1 MLGKDGQLR
10 GNGLGGLSWEKI
22 TMRHLLAATC
32 LAAFVLPT
40 APAQAQTVVGS
51 GVPASTAKNSAER
64 PIGFAAAAP
73 ADAALVVLTA
83 DKAIPAD
90 APLSADERKAV
101 DAALAA
107 GGFAA
112 KANEALSLR
121 GIGTRPRILMIGLG
135 KDGGSKAVMEAA
147 GKAAQELR
155 SEKAPIAIAGA
166 GGGALMADAA
176 LGYALGQYRFDR
188 YKTTTG
194 AAPSTAAV
202 TILGSDTT
210 TAQAA
215 WSGRHAATAEAVRF
229 SRDLSNEPASTIY
242 PDSFIAHTREAF
254 AGVAGVSIEV
264 LDEAAMRKLNMGSIL
279 GVGQGSPRGSRLL
292 LVTYKGSD
300 AAPLAMVGKGI
311 TFDSGGVSI
320 KPGAGMWRMKAD
332 MSGAGAVVGAALS
345 LAKSK
350 APVHVVAVAALAEN
364 MPDGNAQRP
373 GDVVRTMSGKTA
385 EIFSTDAE
393 GRMVLVDGIEYVAA
407 TRKPAAIVDIA
418 TLTGAKVTA
427 LGDEYAGLFGRHE
440 GLVAAVQ
447 AAGET
452 TGEAVWR
459 LPLHPNYAE
468 DLKSDVADIKHG
480 TEGVAPGAGH
490 GAHFIGYFVDLA
502 TPWAHID
509 IAGNEMSDTAKPLS
523 PKGAT
528 GFGVRLLDEL
538 ARTWKP

>member
-1 MLGKDGQLR
+1 
-10 GNGLGGLSWEKI
+10 
-22 TMRHLLAATC
+22 MRLLLAATC
-32 LAAFVLPT
+32 LASLAIPAAPALAQGQT
-40 APAQAQTVVGS
+40 APVLGS
-51 GVPASTAKNSAER
+51 GVPATTTKNSAER
-64 PIGFAAAAP
+64 PIGFATAVP
-73 ADAALVVLTA
+73 ADAALVLLMA
-83 DKAIPAD
+83 DKAVPAD
-90 APLSADERKAV
+90 APLSPEERKGLE
-101 DAALAA
+101 AALSAA
-107 GGFAA
+107 GFAA
-112 KANEALSLR
+112 KANETVSLR
-121 GIGTRPRILMIGLG
+121 GIGARPRIVVVGLG
-135 KDGGSKAVMEAA
+135 KDAGSKAVMEAA
-147 GKAAQELR
+147 GKAAQDLR
-155 SEKAPIAIAGA
+155 GEKAPIAVVGA
-166 GGGALMADAA
+166 GNGALMADAA

-188 YKTTTG
+188 YKVTTG
-194 AAPSTAAV
+194 SAPSTAPV
-202 TILGSDTT
+202 TIVGAEATA
-210 TAQAA
+210 AQAA
-215 WSGRHAATAEAVRF
+215 WTGRHAATAEAVRF

-242 PDSFIAHTREAF
+242 PESFIARTREAF
-254 AGVAGVSIEV
+254 AGVPGVSIEV

-311 TFDSGGVSI
+311 TFDTGGISI
-320 KPGAGMWRMKAD
+320 KPGNGMWRMKAD
-332 MSGAGAVVGAALS
+332 MSGAAAVVGAALS

-393 GRMVLVDGIEYVAA
+393 GRMVLVDGIEYVAS

-418 TLTGAKVTA
+418 TLTGSKVTA

-447 AAGET
+447 AAGEA

-459 LPLHPNYAE
+459 LPLHPNYAD

-480 TEGVAPGAGH
+480 TEGVPPGAGH
-490 GAHFIGYFVDLA
+490 GAHFIGFFVDPA
-502 TPWAHID
+502 TPWAHLD
-509 IAGNEMSDTAKPLS
+509 IAGNELSDSAKPLT

-528 GFGVRLLDEL
+528 GYGVRLLDQL
-538 ARTWKP
+538 ARSWKP